1 MGDGQSRSCYL
12 DLEPYFIK
20 KWSFSV
26 RLNYCTIF
34 SKQEI
39 ITFKSNPVLS
49 NSSDL
54 PSVTRTE
61 DLNSNIGRL
70 QHHNDTAHSPNHPQY
85 VGLVIVSA
93 LSEQTTQTVVQ
104 YLDVIRTIQLLRQ
117 HLVESQYIIAEY
129 RYMNRRRYLPRTLI

>member
-1 MGDGQSRSCYL
+1 MNNFCEVAQIL
-12 DLEPYFIK
+12 AFF
-20 KWSFSV
+20 SFLRGVGIFELMFLSHFWTNQRHFWV
-26 RLNYCTIF
+26 HWNFSIRLNYCTIF

-70 QHHNDTAHSPNHPQY
+70 QQHNDTAHSPNHPQY
-85 VGLVIVSA
+85 VGLVIISA
-93 LSEQTTQTVVQ
+93 LSEQTTWT
-104 YLDVIRTIQLLRQ
+104 
-117 HLVESQYIIAEY
+117 LV
-129 RYMNRRRYLPRTLI
+129 

>member
-1 MGDGQSRSCYL
+1 MRENQG
-12 DLEPYFIK
+12 
-20 KWSFSV
+20 KWSLSV

-34 SKQEI
+34 TKQEI

-54 PSVTRTE
+54 HSVTRTE

-85 VGLVIVSA
+85 VGLVIVLA

-104 YLDVIRTIQLLRQ
+104 
-117 HLVESQYIIAEY
+117 
-129 RYMNRRRYLPRTLI
+129 